1 MKNQESLASE
11 AVPILF
17 SLAVGR
23 ICAFGGSA
31 ELPPESGDPDELV
44 DSAGDLDLATGF
56 WTPLPRMPYKV
67 DAPFAFLLSEKER

>member
-31 ELPPESGDPDELV
+31 ELPPESGDTEDLL
-44 DSAGDLDLATGF
+44 DSAEELDMATGF
-56 WTPLPRMPYKV
+56 WTPLPRMPHEL
-67 DAPFAFLLSEKER
+67 DSPSAFLLSGA